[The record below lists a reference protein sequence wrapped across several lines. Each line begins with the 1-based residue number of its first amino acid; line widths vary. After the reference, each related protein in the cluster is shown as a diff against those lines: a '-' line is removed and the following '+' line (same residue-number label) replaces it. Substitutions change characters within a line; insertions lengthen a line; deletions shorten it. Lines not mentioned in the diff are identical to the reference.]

1 MMHNVAISC
10 HSMVG
15 EAIAFAVDL
24 SGLYQKQLNNGVI
37 IEIAPELPTMN
48 MQSYMMKKANKGRT
62 DSVYSYIFY
71 LYLTR
76 HLLLLSIRIEFL
88 CKSSKWFLLTYLS
101 IILTSK
107 FAYKLPKIK

>member
-1 MMHNVAISC
+1 MMHNVAISW

-24 SGLYQKQLNNGVI
+24 SGLHQKQLNNGVI
-37 IEIAPELPTMN
+37 IEIVPELPTMN
-48 MQSYMMKKANKGRT
+48 MQSYMMKKAKKGRT

-88 CKSSKWFLLTYLS
+88 CKSSVWFAFTYLS

-107 FAYKLPKIK
+107 FADKLPKIK